1 MSKKTILAIVGM
13 AGSGKTEAAKYLESR
28 GYKKKYFGDATFE
41 EMERRGLE
49 INEKNE
55 RQVRE
60 DLRKQYGMAAY
71 AILALPKIEELLKTE
86 DFIILESLYSWEE
99 YKVVKEKYDDSFYT
113 LAIYA
118 PPALRYE
125 RLAKRP
131 TRPLTIEEA
140 ITRDY
145 VQIKNSNIAPPTAM
159 ADFLISNLGTK
170 EELFREIDK
179 ITEEVKNYETKN

>member
-1 MSKKTILAIVGM
+1 MPNHKKILLAIVGM
-13 AGSGKTEAAKYLESR
+13 AGAGKTEAAKYLEAK

-41 EMERRGLE
+41 EIKRRGLE

-71 AILALPKIEELLKTE
+71 AILAIPKIEELLKTE
-86 DFIILESLYSWEE
+86 DLVILESLYSWEE
-99 YKVVKEKYDDSFYT
+99 YKIIKEKYGDSFYT

-125 RLAKRP
+125 RLSKRP
-131 TRPLTIEEA
+131 TRPLTPKEAQNRDLAQIE
-140 ITRDY
+140 
-145 VQIKNSNIAPPTAM
+145 NLNIAPPIAM
-159 ADFLISNLGTK
+159 ADYLIVNLGTK
-170 EELFREIDK
+170 EEFYQKIDK
-179 ITEEVKNYETKN
+179 IIKEIKGI